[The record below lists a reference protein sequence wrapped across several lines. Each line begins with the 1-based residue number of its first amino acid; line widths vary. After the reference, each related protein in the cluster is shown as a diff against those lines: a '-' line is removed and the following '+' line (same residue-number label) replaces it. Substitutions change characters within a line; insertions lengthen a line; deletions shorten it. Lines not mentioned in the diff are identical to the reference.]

1 MLKLKTTF
9 YIYNSEISDQ
19 IKKSITS
26 KYIEQIAQCALT
38 DITENSEQAGL
49 DNIKDGE
56 EGEKV
61 C

>member
-9 YIYNSEISDQ
+9 YLYNNEINEQ

-26 KYIEQIAQCALT
+26 KYIEQIAQCILT
-38 DITENSEQAGL
+38 DITKNSEQAEIN
-49 DNIKDGE
+49 NIKGGE